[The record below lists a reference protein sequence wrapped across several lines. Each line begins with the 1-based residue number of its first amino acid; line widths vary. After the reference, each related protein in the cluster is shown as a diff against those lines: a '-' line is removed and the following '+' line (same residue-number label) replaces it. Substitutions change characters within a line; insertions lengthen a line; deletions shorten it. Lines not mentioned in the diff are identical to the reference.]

1 MTRLQPFG
9 NRVVIL
15 LEDKEE
21 NLGGI
26 IVTTSKNNSN
36 KGTVVAV
43 GDGEDVKDIKVGDTV
58 IFSLHSGVDYL
69 EDTSS
74 YKVVDVRDII
84 GKVIGE

>member
-1 MTRLQPFG
+1 MTKLQPFG
-9 NRVVIL
+9 IRVAVL

-36 KGTVVAV
+36 RGVVAAV
-43 GDGEDVKDIKVGDTV
+43 GDGKDVKDIKVGDTV
-58 IFSLHSGVDYL
+58 IFSLHSGIDYS
-69 EDTSS
+69 EDTLS
-74 YKVVDVRDII
+74 YKVIDLRDII